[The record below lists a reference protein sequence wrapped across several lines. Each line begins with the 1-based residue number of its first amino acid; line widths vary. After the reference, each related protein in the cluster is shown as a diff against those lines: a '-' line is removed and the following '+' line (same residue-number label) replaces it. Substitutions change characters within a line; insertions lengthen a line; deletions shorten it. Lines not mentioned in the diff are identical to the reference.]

1 MTVFRRSEK
10 ERDFHSKKFANLA
23 GAGRSTLAGTENQK
37 REMNRNEFFSFL
49 IIFIKNEDTDKLL
62 NAMGIYTVN
71 FMVFDAETKQSE
83 GLTAKTRSVNFS
95 EGT

>member
-1 MTVFRRSEK
+1 
-10 ERDFHSKKFANLA
+10 
-23 GAGRSTLAGTENQK
+23 
-37 REMNRNEFFSFL
+37 
-49 IIFIKNEDTDKLL
+49 
-62 NAMGIYTVN
+62 MGIYTVN